1 MISSAVASVSET
13 NRAFYQVG
21 GEYPEKMDV
30 LTEIFNRVLEPLYG
44 PQAKAI
50 EQIRQ
55 SKDRKCF
62 LLYENDLPAGVI
74 AFKTDVSDE
83 YAKLGVKNSIEVKSL
98 FVDQSAQN
106 SGRGLGSALVD
117 KLKREVELLGIA
129 YDSIHV
135 TVSETKP
142 ESLMFF
148 QKKGF
153 AISHAWKDR
162 YVKGVTEYLLCCPRL
177 LQGILPSVED
187 LSLQMTGLS
196 TNEKE
201 APELIHIIHNAH
213 MDDIHCLKK
222 LSDGTFVS
230 GSKDNCLYKW
240 NARGERV
247 KIVDEIEPTNQRE
260 ANWITAL
267 EVVNDEYFVSGAR
280 HGQLQLWKTNGDYV
294 KELKAKLPRPNDHVS
309 LPLNKRRIT
318 CLAAGTNANKPS
330 VFVGLPTMF
339 DRFNLIEGRTESAVK
354 VHPNDWVYA
363 IKPLTDTSVLTVIG
377 ATIQLWNQT
386 DGSWVHGGQLMA
398 EQKRYNTIID
408 GKKRQQRAFISDVAA
423 LDVQNRQFAVANF
436 DSSIKILDTST
447 RFIVQNW
454 QEHQGRVWKL
464 EKFTDQIFASSGE
477 DGTVKLWDVRETQ
490 KSVRTINVAYG
501 QVTSMLALDDH
512 TLLTG
517 SCPDVAKN
525 VVKKAQIRFYEL
537 RK

>member
-1 MISSAVASVSET
+1 MITSGVAPQT
-13 NRAFYQVG
+13 DRTFYQVG

-30 LTEIFNRVLEPLYG
+30 LTEIFNRILEPLYG
-44 PQAKAI
+44 PQDKAI
-50 EQIRQ
+50 QQIRE

-74 AFKTDVSDE
+74 AFKTGVSDE
-83 YAKLGVKNSIEVKSL
+83 FADLGVKNSIEVKSL

-153 AISHAWKDR
+153 VISHAWKDR
-162 YVKGVTEYLLCCPRL
+162 YLKGVTEYLLCCPRI
-177 LQGILPSVED
+177 LQGIQPTVED
-187 LSLQMTGLS
+187 LVQGMSGLS
-196 TNEKE
+196 TSEKE
-201 APELIHIIHNAH
+201 APELLHIIHNAH
-213 MDDIHCLKK
+213 MDDIHCLIR
-222 LSDGTFVS
+222 LSDGTFIS

-240 NARGERV
+240 NNQGKLV
-247 KIVDEIEPTNQRE
+247 KIVDEVEPTNQSE

-280 HGQLQLWKTNGDYV
+280 HGQLVLWKTNGEYV
-294 KELKAKLPRPNDHVS
+294 KELKAKMPRPNDHIS

-318 CLAAGTNANKPS
+318 CLSAGTNPNKPS

-339 DRFNLIEGRTESAVK
+339 DSFNLIEGRTESATK
-354 VHPNDWVYA
+354 VHANDWVYA
-363 IKPLTDTSVLTVIG
+363 IKPLTDTSILTVVG
-377 ATIQLWNQT
+377 ATIELWNQT
-386 DGSWVHGGQLMA
+386 GDDWAHGGQLMP
-398 EQKRYNTIID
+398 EQKRYYTVID
-408 GKKRQQRAFISDVAA
+408 GKKRQQRAFISDVTA
-423 LDVQNRQFAVANF
+423 LDAQKRQFAVASF
-436 DSSIKILDTST
+436 DSTVKILDLPT
-447 RFIVQNW
+447 RTIVQTW

-464 EKFTDQIFASSGE
+464 EKFTDQIFASSAE
-477 DGTVKLWDVRETQ
+477 DGTVKLWDVRVTK
-490 KSVRTINVAYG
+490 KSARTINVANG
-501 QVTSMLALDDH
+501 QVTAMLALDDH

-517 SCPDVAKN
+517 SCADAEKN
-525 VVKKAQIRFYEL
+525 KPKSAEIRFYEL